1 MKHLRPSSPPPGSTT
16 LSSCLPARLRP
27 QRVRQL
33 VFACAATLLA
43 GCAVGPD
50 YQPVAATSLLPVGA
64 EPIAAEARSTA
75 PTVPGTPAA
84 SALPT
89 GPSATTPGPIWWKAF
104 GDEALTSLVETALAH
119 SPDIE
124 AADAAVRQSRALYT
138 QAASAGQPQ
147 VNLQGRV
154 GRDQVSTDSEGYA
167 NIPFANPQSLFSDYR
182 AGLDASWEI
191 DFFGHTR
198 RAVEAASAQADVTIA
213 QRADVALRISAETA
227 RNVLDH
233 RHLTLRLRN
242 AQDVARQRARLL
254 DLVRRQRSAGMA
266 SDLEV
271 AQAEA
276 ALRNADAAVPPLQ
289 AAADASLLALVP
301 LTGLSREALAVRLQT
316 PAALSPLPEA
326 GSFAMSSTV
335 LQRRPDVRQAER
347 HLASATASV
356 GMAVADQYPRFTL
369 VGSLGWDSIRPE
381 RFGEQA
387 SQYWSLGP
395 QFYLPLFN
403 GGRVDSAIRQNEAAR
418 DAALATYRKT
428 VLSALSEVESAMLR
442 CKADAEQARGVA
454 AALDALD
461 RQWALTGARVN
472 AGEASQLDLVSAD
485 LLRLAQ
491 NEQRLATRQ
500 AQADDLVLLFRALD
514 GGNDGPATPVTDA
527 SASGH

>member
-369 VGSLGWDSIRPE
+369 VGSLGWD
-381 RFGEQA
+381 
-387 SQYWSLGP
+387 
-395 QFYLPLFN
+395 
-403 GGRVDSAIRQNEAAR
+403 RQNEAAR